1 MQSVRFDQRVWK
13 PMDELDVEP
22 PVPTPEEAA
31 AQAHLRLFKDAGIP
45 PRYLAV
51 TDHVRLPAQ
60 AEGWAGDPWC
70 VTILGPAGTGKTW
83 IAVRMLMKL
92 WNTADGGGRVGK
104 WAARPR
110 FFDVSTAIEAIKSEF
125 GTGDNGKTLEAMM
138 VSRLLVL
145 DDLGAQR
152 ETDFTK
158 DQVSVVLRSRYNDM
172 LPTIITSNAANL
184 GELGDQRIASRLS
197 DGLVITL
204 NGKDRRGRKP

>member
-1 MQSVRFDQRVWK
+1 MERLEMPQIREWTIR
-13 PMDELDVEP
+13 DEDEP
-22 PVPTPEEAA
+22 TPTPEELEAKA
-31 AQAHLRLFKDAGIP
+31 RKEMLSASGIP
-45 PRYLAV
+45 IRYAGV
-51 TDHVRLPAQ
+51 TDQVRLPKQ
-60 AEGWAGDPWC
+60 ADTWAGDPWC

-92 WNTADGGGRVGK
+92 WEASDSSGRIGK
-104 WAARPR
+104 WNVRPR
-110 FFDVSTAIEAIKSEF
+110 FFDVSTAIESIKSEF
-125 GTGDNGKTLEAMM
+125 GTDDNGKTLEAMM

-204 NGKDRRGRKP
+204 NGKDRRGRKT

>member
-1 MQSVRFDQRVWK
+1 MEHVKELEIREWTIR
-13 PMDELDVEP
+13 DEDDP
-22 PVPTPEEAA
+22 IPTPEELEDKARKSMLSA
-31 AQAHLRLFKDAGIP
+31 SGIP
-45 PRYLAV
+45 IRYAGV
-51 TDHVRLPAQ
+51 TDQVRLPAQ
-60 AEGWAGDPWC
+60 AEGWTGDPWC

-92 WNTADGGGRVGK
+92 WNAADGGGRVGK

-125 GTGDNGKTLEAMM
+125 GTDDNGKTLEAMM

>member
-1 MQSVRFDQRVWK
+1 MNRVNFSDMPNYDPSLPYVEG
-13 PMDELDVEP
+13 PMP
-22 PVPTPEEAA
+22 SPEEVEESRRVR
-31 AQAHLRLFKDAGIP
+31 RLGLFGIP
-45 PRYLAV
+45 ARYHGV
-51 TDHVRLPAQ
+51 TASVKVPQQ
-60 AEGWAGDPWC
+60 AENWAGDPWA

-83 IAVRMLMKL
+83 IAVRLL
-92 WNTADGGGRVGK
+92 IELANRGDGRDPHLV
-104 WAARPR
+104 RPR
-110 FFDVSTAIEAIKSEF
+110 FFDVATAMEAIKSEF
-125 GTGDNGKTLEAMM
+125 GTNQNGDTLEAMM
-138 VSRLLVL
+138 RCRLLVM